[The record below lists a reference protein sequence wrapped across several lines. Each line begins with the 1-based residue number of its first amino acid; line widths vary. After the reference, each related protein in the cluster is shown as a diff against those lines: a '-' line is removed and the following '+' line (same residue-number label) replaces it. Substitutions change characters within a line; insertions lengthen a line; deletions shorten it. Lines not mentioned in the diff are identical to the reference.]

1 MKCDENKPACHR
13 CLKWRGTC
21 EGYEERLSN
30 QSRTK
35 QEPGTSRSQ
44 SQETDVSNL
53 PTAGPSEQIP
63 QWYPH
68 LANEAMKLL
77 SRPSDLINAASP
89 MSPNPSPLSLELPSS
104 AVPQHSG
111 LVGSFWMQTVPALLR
126 ANSSVKYANL
136 AIHALIDSKRPQWV
150 EEGPKLPGRD
160 SYSRALRYH
169 GQAIGAVREK
179 TAGRESLQ
187 SATLCSLFFII
198 FEMMNGDVNAAQAH
212 MYNGCR
218 MMAELRAI
226 TTGRPVTGVENML
239 FRELQKALRFVA
251 MQVQGA
257 VSNYEESK
265 PVKAEVEVK
274 PEPKTEAEADTD
286 VCKKEEKE
294 EEQEEAKPSVGI
306 DAIKIKQEP
315 HTPLPTD

>member
-1 MKCDENKPACHR
+1 
-13 CLKWRGTC
+13 
-21 EGYEERLSN
+21 
-30 QSRTK
+30 
-35 QEPGTSRSQ
+35 
-44 SQETDVSNL
+44 
-53 PTAGPSEQIP
+53 
-63 QWYPH
+63 
-68 LANEAMKLL
+68 
-77 SRPSDLINAASP
+77 
-89 MSPNPSPLSLELPSS
+89 
-104 AVPQHSG
+104 
-111 LVGSFWMQTVPALLR
+111 
-126 ANSSVKYANL
+126 
-136 AIHALIDSKRPQWV
+136 
-150 EEGPKLPGRD
+150 
-160 SYSRALRYH
+160 
-169 GQAIGAVREK
+169 
-179 TAGRESLQ
+179 
-187 SATLCSLFFII
+187 
-198 FEMMNGDVNAAQAH
+198 MNGDVNAAQAH

>member
-1 MKCDENKPACHR
+1 
-13 CLKWRGTC
+13 
-21 EGYEERLSN
+21 
-30 QSRTK
+30 
-35 QEPGTSRSQ
+35 
-44 SQETDVSNL
+44 
-53 PTAGPSEQIP
+53 
-63 QWYPH
+63 
-68 LANEAMKLL
+68 MKLL

-89 MSPNPSPLSLELPSS
+89 MSPNPSPLSLELPST

-111 LVGSFWMQTVPALLR
+111 LVGSFWMQSVPALLR

-179 TAGRESLQ
+179 TASRESLQ

-218 MMAELRAI
+218 MMAELRGA
-226 TTGRPVTGVENML
+226 TTGQPVNGVESML

-265 PVKAEVEVK
+265 PVKTEVEVK
-274 PEPKTEAEADTD
+274 AEPKAEPKAEVEADVD

-294 EEQEEAKPSVGI
+294 VKEEEEEEAKPSIGL